1 MKNSHAPFRKVVIVG
16 LGLIGGSLALEFKR
30 SKFAEQVIG
39 VSRSVQNR
47 KIALECGAV
56 DEVYADIDSF
66 IADADLIILAIPVTN
81 IVESLKKLKSLISS
95 TALVTDV
102 GSTKKK
108 IVDEARRLKMK
119 QFVGGHP
126 IAGTEKSGM
135 LAAELDLFSG
145 KKWILTP
152 NEKNPAL
159 KKFKAFLKRIGAEI
173 VEIKAELHDQ
183 IFASTSHVPNLL
195 AYALAATCA
204 QKKAREKITFAGSSL
219 KGMTRV
225 ASSPPEMWRD
235 ICLTNSKEISAA
247 LKDLQKQISKMQ
259 KAIDS
264 QNPKA
269 LMTLLEQGRRFRK
282 LLEHHSS

>member
-1 MKNSHAPFRKVVIVG
+1 MKNPSAPFQKVVIVG
-16 LGLIGGSLALEFKR
+16 MGLIGGSLALEFKR
-30 SKFAEQVIG
+30 GKFAEQVIG

-47 KIALECGAV
+47 KAALQCGAL
-56 DEVYADIDSF
+56 DEAYAEIDSF
-66 IADADLIILAIPVTN
+66 VEDADLIILATPVTN
-81 IVESLKKLKSLISS
+81 IVESLKKLKPLISQS
-95 TALVTDV
+95 ALVTDV

-108 IVDEARRLKMK
+108 IVDEARRLKLK

-135 LAAELDLFSG
+135 MAAELDLFAG

-152 NEKNPAL
+152 LVKHPAL
-159 KKFKAFLKRIGAEI
+159 KKFKSFLKDIGAEL
-173 VEIKAELHDQ
+173 VEMKSELHDEV
-183 IFASTSHVPNLL
+183 FASTSHVPNLL
-195 AYALAATCA
+195 AYALAGATA
-204 QKKAREKITFAGSSL
+204 QNKAQEKIKLAGSSI

-235 ICLTNSKEISAA
+235 ICLTNSKEISRA
-247 LKDLQKQISKMQ
+247 LKDLQKQISKLQ
-259 KAIDS
+259 KAIHS

-282 LLEHHSS
+282 SLEKVS